1 MDMPKLIT
9 ATAVLVAASLW
20 AVLLLDYLQVWGVIV
35 VLIAPFVVLLSAGV
49 YGIMGALGAGPSRG
63 GRRVEPANGEVG
75 TLALTVLR
83 MLAQG
88 KSKQEIVAATSV
100 SVAVIE
106 SKIEALTKAGYIVGN
121 ALSEKGFELMNSS
134 KSAQA

>member
-1 MDMPKLIT
+1 MDMPRLIV

-20 AVLLLDYLQVWGVIV
+20 AVVLLDYLQVWGVIV

-49 YGIMGALGAGPSRG
+49 YGVMGALWSGPGRD
-63 GRRVEPANGEVG
+63 GRRAEPAGREVG

-88 KSKQEIVAATSV
+88 KSKQEIVSATAV
-100 SVAVIE
+100 SPSVIE
-106 SKIEALTKAGYIVGN
+106 AKIEALTKGGLVVDN
-121 ALSEKGFELMNSS
+121 ALSEKGFELLNRSKAASS
-134 KSAQA
+134 